1 MSVEVPARPD
11 RATPHASLSSD
22 LRMTV
27 NRLSRTLRAQ
37 KADASVPDAQFSALA
52 QLHRNG
58 PRSLADLSDA
68 EGITPPSMTKT
79 VNALIERGLVRKTE
93 DAVDKRKVLISA
105 TDAGSAFVRE
115 TRRRRDAWLAPRIA
129 KLTPAERR
137 TLADATDILRR
148 LTQQ

>member
-1 MSVEVPARPD
+1 
-11 RATPHASLSSD
+11 
-22 LRMTV
+22 
-27 NRLSRTLRAQ
+27 
-37 KADASVPDAQFSALA
+37 
-52 QLHRNG
+52 
-58 PRSLADLSDA
+58 
-68 EGITPPSMTKT
+68 MTKT

-105 TDAGSAFVRE
+105 TDAGAAFVRE